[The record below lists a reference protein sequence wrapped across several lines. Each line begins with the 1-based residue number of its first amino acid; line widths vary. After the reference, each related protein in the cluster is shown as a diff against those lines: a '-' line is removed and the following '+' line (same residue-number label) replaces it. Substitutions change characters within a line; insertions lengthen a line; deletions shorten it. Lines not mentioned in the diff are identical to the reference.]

1 MTVLIKGLLGVV
13 RLPVVQS
20 RNVSHWSQQ
29 GTAGWASWTLFFPL
43 RTHHWWR
50 YTGPARIFAYVRT
63 HCRRLRIYAVAT
75 LRSYALCIVWF
86 GLLCILVRSDKDS
99 LLLILSRCMS
109 EIHKKNVLL
118 EVQSWIKC
126 RKNHLQS
133 KWIGFIGLKKL
144 IKSSRG

>member
-29 GTAGWASWTLFFPL
+29 GTAGWASWTLFFPH

-109 EIHKKNVLL
+109 EIHKKKCIIRSTKLDKMSKESFTKQVD
-118 EVQSWIKC
+118 WIYWT
-126 RKNHLQS
+126 KN
-133 KWIGFIGLKKL
+133 FYKK
-144 IKSSRG
+144 